1 MSMTNRHALIGAQ
14 NCLKVRTTRTFRML
28 VFSHLPR
35 RLSRLV
41 TSHHLRKMSQAKSIA
56 VLDESELNDGEM
68 CVS

>member
-1 MSMTNRHALIGAQ
+1 MSMTNRHALIGAR
-14 NCLKVRTTRTFRML
+14 NCLKVRTFRTFRML
-28 VFSHLPR
+28 IFSHFPR

-41 TSHHLRKMSQAKSIA
+41 TYHHLRKMSQAKSIA